1 MKEDEKKNSE
11 SLKNR
16 SQAPVLEWLAAA
28 IGLML
33 VSASIG
39 FLLYSAIVKENTPPD
54 LNITAET
61 VTKTE
66 KGYLVKISL
75 ENKGGTNASQVT
87 VEGKL
92 KKGDED
98 METSS
103 MTFAYAPSHSKKEGG
118 LIFAKNPQEFQMEL
132 RALGYENP

>member
-1 MKEDEKKNSE
+1 MKEDEKKDSE
-11 SLKNR
+11 SSKDR
-16 SQAPVLEWLAAA
+16 SQAPALEWLAAA
-28 IGLML
+28 IGLSL
-33 VSASIG
+33 VLASIG
-39 FLLYSAIVKENTPPD
+39 FLLYSAIIKQDTPPD
-54 LNITAET
+54 LNVVADA

-75 ENKGGTNASQVT
+75 ENKGGSNASQIT

-92 KKGDED
+92 KKGGED

-103 MTFAYAPSHSKKEGG
+103 VTFAYAPSHSKKEGG